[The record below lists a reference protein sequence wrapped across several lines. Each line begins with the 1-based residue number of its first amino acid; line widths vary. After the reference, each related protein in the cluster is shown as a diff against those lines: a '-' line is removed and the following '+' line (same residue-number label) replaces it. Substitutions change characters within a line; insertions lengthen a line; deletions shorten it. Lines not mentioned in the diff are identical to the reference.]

1 MKILKGF
8 VLGVV
13 QKGTQEKP
21 WALVGINEISPNR
34 NGFDETNLIEFM
46 VAGQQYK
53 DGLHNAY
60 RTQIGA
66 EVYAPYSDE
75 IDTYNNKS
83 RIRYSLQG
91 APLRL
96 QEVMPVPEL
105 RPSQAEQQRTSPA
118 PVQQSKSA

>member
-34 NGFDETNLIEFM
+34 NGFDETNLVEFM

-60 RTQIGA
+60 RQHIGA
-66 EVYAPYSDE
+66 EVFAPYADD
-75 IDTYNNKS
+75 IDSFNDKY
-83 RIRYSLQG
+83 RIRYNLQG
-91 APLRL
+91 VPLRL
-96 QEVMPVPEL
+96 QDSPEK
-105 RPSQAEQQRTSPA
+105 PAVAPA
-118 PVQQSKSA
+118 PAARAAS

>member
-8 VLGVV
+8 VVGVV
-13 QKGTQEKP
+13 QKGSQEKP
-21 WALVGINEISPNR
+21 WAMVGINTISQNR
-34 NGFDETNLIEFM
+34 NGFDETNLVEFM

-60 RTQIGA
+60 RTQVGA
-66 EVYAPYSDE
+66 EVYAPYNDE

-91 APLRL
+91 VPLRL
-96 QEVMPVPEL
+96 VEAPAVD
-105 RPSQAEQQRTSPA
+105 QQRPA
-118 PVQQSKSA
+118 PAAVNQQQKASA

>member
-1 MKILKGF
+1 MKILQGF

-21 WALVGINEISPNR
+21 WALVGINETTKNR
-34 NGFDETNLIEFM
+34 NGFDETNLVEFM

-60 RTQIGA
+60 RQQIGA
-66 EVYAPYSDE
+66 EVFVPYSDE
-75 IDTYNNKS
+75 IDSYNGKS

-91 APLRL
+91 VPLRL
-96 QEVMPVPEL
+96 QEVPEKPV
-105 RPSQAEQQRTSPA
+105 QAPA
-118 PVQQSKSA
+118 PVQSPARAAS

>member
-13 QKGTQEKP
+13 PKGSQEKP

-34 NGFDETNLIEFM
+34 NGFDETNLVEFM

-60 RTQIGA
+60 RQQIGA
-66 EVYAPYSDE
+66 EVFAPFNDE
-75 IDTYNNKS
+75 IDTYNGKS

-91 APLRL
+91 VPLRL
-96 QEVMPVPEL
+96 MDQPAVTAPAAQPAL
-105 RPSQAEQQRTSPA
+105 KQA
-118 PVQQSKSA
+118 

>member
-1 MKILKGF
+1 MKFLQGF

-34 NGFDETNLIEFM
+34 NGFDETNLVEFM

-96 QEVMPVPEL
+96 QEVMPVLEP
-105 RPSQAEQQRTSPA
+105 RPAPTAAPT
-118 PVQQSKSA
+118 PVQQPEQKRA

>member
-1 MKILKGF
+1 MKILQGF

-21 WALVGINEISPNR
+21 WALVGINETTKNR
-34 NGFDETNLIEFM
+34 NGFDETNLVEFM

-60 RTQIGA
+60 RQQIGA
-66 EVYAPYSDE
+66 EVFAPYSDE
-75 IDTYNNKS
+75 IDSYNGKS

-91 APLRL
+91 VPLRL
-96 QEVMPVPEL
+96 QAAPPVQEAAANA
-105 RPSQAEQQRTSPA
+105 SGSPA
-118 PVQQSKSA
+118 AAPARQQANG